1 MGVFWVKGRAGSQG
15 WQDLWDWYIRR
26 AEATGPQI
34 SVASCA
40 HRQDR
45 ATRDGAV
52 RFFRCRK
59 CLNLSFPIRSLAARP
74 ALAPVLTTQRPGCPH
89 PFSLFGPVRG
99 VKGCPGTFCKA
110 CHGTGHDFCER
121 VARYHGPESL
131 PVLKKPTS
139 DRQPKPF
146 LLPLSAKTKTNKH
159 P

>member
-26 AEATGPQI
+26 AEATVPQI

-74 ALAPVLTTQRPGCPH
+74 ALAPVLTTQRPGAPILSRFLGQCEELKDVPGR
-89 PFSLFGPVRG
+89 F
-99 VKGCPGTFCKA
+99 VKHAT
-110 CHGTGHDFCER
+110 
-121 VARYHGPESL
+121 
-131 PVLKKPTS
+131 
-139 DRQPKPF
+139 
-146 LLPLSAKTKTNKH
+146 
-159 P
+159 